1 MGRNL
6 RPWWMAVVVSLLLHV
21 SLLSGYW
28 WSLPQGTSSPEF
40 APFEARLVMLD
51 PAEIA
56 PVEIAPVKTVT
67 TPPPSSS
74 KPPASQAPKPAPVVE
89 PAPELIPEP
98 IPDPPLPLAWVASP
112 LLKESGEHV
121 SPELADTPAVSVVT
135 EAIGRVQPEPVAQ
148 PKPIWPPLNT
158 LPPRVDM
165 RFKVRYGMASGEQ
178 TLVWVNEAG
187 HHYTIISVAEATGLA
202 GLFYR
207 GKFVQTSRG
216 RMTPLGLQPEE
227 FWDQRGAKR
236 SSTLFDV
243 ERRQLTLIPDK
254 GAPRHFSYQ
263 QDAQDVLS
271 LFFQLALTAPPKQAD
286 LSYTVF
292 NGKKLR
298 DYRYT
303 VVGEVQME
311 TAVGPLRTLHLVRS
325 ADSDGRFEVWLAID
339 RYYLP
344 VRIVKSDEKN
354 NEMELT
360 LLSIAP

>member
-28 WSLPQGTSSPEF
+28 WSLPQGTPTTESMS
-40 APFEARLVMLD
+40 FEARLVMLD
-51 PAEIA
+51 

-74 KPPASQAPKPAPVVE
+74 KPPASQAPKPAPVV
-89 PAPELIPEP
+89 
-98 IPDPPLPLAWVASP
+98 
-112 LLKESGEHV
+112 
-121 SPELADTPAVSVVT
+121 VT

-148 PKPIWPPLNT
+148 PKPVLPPLNT

-187 HHYTIISVAEATGLA
+187 QHYTIISVAEATGLA

-216 RMTPLGLQPEE
+216 RMTPFGLQPEE
-227 FWDQRGAKR
+227 FWDQRGDKR
-236 SSTLFDV
+236 SSARFDV
-243 ERRQLTLIPDK
+243 EQRQLTLTPDK
-254 GAPRHFSYQ
+254 GAPRHFSYE

-271 LFFQLALTAPPKQAD
+271 LFFHLALTAPPKQNE

-303 VVGEVQME
+303 VVGEVQLE
-311 TAVGPLRTLHLVRS
+311 TAVGPLRTLHLARA

-344 VRIVKSDEKN
+344 VRIVKSDEKS
-354 NEMELT
+354 NEVELT
-360 LLSIAP
+360 LLSMAP